1 MTGPLV
7 DAAVRSVAL
16 VRLRVGLGDLLCSL
30 PALRRLRAARADLRI
45 SLITWAQMAPVVA
58 RMGHCVDELLPFPGI
73 EGIPER
79 PPDPEGWAPFVT
91 AARAREFDLALQVY
105 GDRPAANRVTA
116 ALGARLFGGFAPT
129 GWTPPPAGARLHL
142 RYPGRLHQAERPRRV
157 LEPLGPPP
165 APPPTLYFPVTAAD
179 EA

>member
-7 DAAVRSVAL
+7 DAAVRSVVL

-45 SLITWAQMAPVVA
+45 SLITWAEMAPVAA

-79 PPDPEGWAPFVT
+79 PPDPERWAPFVA

-116 ALGARLFGGFAPT
+116 ALGAPLGCGFAPT
-129 GWTPPPAGARLHL
+129 GLGAPAAEAPLRV
-142 RYPGRLHQAERPRRV
+142 RYPRELHEAARHVRLFEH
-157 LEPLGPPP
+157 LGLPP
-165 APPPTLYFPVTAAD
+165 
-179 EA
+179 

>member
-45 SLITWAQMAPVVA
+45 SLITWAEMAPVVA

-79 PPDPEGWAPFVT
+79 PPDPEGWAPFVA

-105 GDRPAANRVTA
+105 GDARRPTASPPPSARACSAGSCRPGGRPARDREA
-116 ALGARLFGGFAPT
+116 APALPGA
-129 GWTPPPAGARLHL
+129 PAR
-142 RYPGRLHQAERPRRV
+142 GR
-157 LEPLGPPP
+157 P
-165 APPPTLYFPVTAAD
+165 APAVVRASR
-179 EA
+179 